1 MRKKTFSRFLQGAV
15 SMVMV
20 ASMLTGCGGSAA
32 STSSSNA
39 SAETATTAADNV
51 EYKDTLVV
59 GEYGDSD
66 SLDPQK
72 NVSHDKIERELYE
85 GLLEIDPD
93 TGEFKGCLAES
104 WEHSDDYMT
113 WTFHLRK
120 GVKFA
125 SSGKE
130 MTSADVVATFD
141 RLLDKEHPGRY
152 YQNVEFIDTVTAPDD
167 YTVVMTL
174 AHAFGA
180 VEDTLTQA
188 CTFIL
193 NKDYID
199 QYAYARIV
207 PGVTTERGLY
217 NSMVA
222 EAYELGCDS
231 MLEMDVRGHKTR
243 YGLPNCPPSDLPFGT
258 EDGTSIMIDGGPS
271 YKGYFSD
278 IIRVGIIGKPTAEQ
292 ERLYKIALEGHA
304 IGMSK
309 LRAGVLISDVVAAVD
324 AYYEKAGVSDINQTK
339 GWIGHSIGLN
349 VHEYPCLEA
358 GEDTPLQA
366 GMVMSMEPSLTTP
379 TAGTMCLEQNF
390 IVTETGYELLSKMPT
405 ELVRVY

>member
-20 ASMLTGCGGSAA
+20 ARMLTGCGGSAA

-188 CTFIL
+188 CVKPWKPIPVPSSLIL
-193 NKDYID
+193 SRGFCT
-199 QYAYARIV
+199 ATAAIV
-207 PGVTTERGLY
+207 I
-217 NSMVA
+217 SA
-222 EAYELGCDS
+222 
-231 MLEMDVRGHKTR
+231 
-243 YGLPNCPPSDLPFGT
+243 
-258 EDGTSIMIDGGPS
+258 
-271 YKGYFSD
+271 
-278 IIRVGIIGKPTAEQ
+278 VGNLK
-292 ERLYKIALEGHA
+292 R
-304 IGMSK
+304 
-309 LRAGVLISDVVAAVD
+309 
-324 AYYEKAGVSDINQTK
+324 
-339 GWIGHSIGLN
+339 
-349 VHEYPCLEA
+349 
-358 GEDTPLQA
+358 PLLTLLWQA
-366 GMVMSMEPSLTTP
+366 D
-379 TAGTMCLEQNF
+379 
-390 IVTETGYELLSKMPT
+390 
-405 ELVRVY
+405 

>member
-1 MRKKTFSRFLQGAV
+1 MNNHY
-15 SMVMV
+15 
-20 ASMLTGCGGSAA
+20 C
-32 STSSSNA
+32 
-39 SAETATTAADNV
+39 
-51 EYKDTLVV
+51 
-59 GEYGDSD
+59 
-66 SLDPQK
+66 
-72 NVSHDKIERELYE
+72 
-85 GLLEIDPD
+85 
-93 TGEFKGCLAES
+93 
-104 WEHSDDYMT
+104 
-113 WTFHLRK
+113 
-120 GVKFA
+120 
-125 SSGKE
+125 
-130 MTSADVVATFD
+130 
-141 RLLDKEHPGRY
+141 RY
-152 YQNVEFIDTVTAPDD
+152 
-167 YTVVMTL
+167 
-174 AHAFGA
+174 
-180 VEDTLTQA
+180 
-188 CTFIL
+188 
-193 NKDYID
+193 
-199 QYAYARIV
+199 
-207 PGVTTERGLY
+207 
-217 NSMVA
+217 
-222 EAYELGCDS
+222 
-231 MLEMDVRGHKTR
+231 MDVRGHKTR

>member
-193 NKDYID
+193 NK
-199 QYAYARIV
+199 
-207 PGVTTERGLY
+207 
-217 NSMVA
+217 
-222 EAYELGCDS
+222 
-231 MLEMDVRGHKTR
+231 
-243 YGLPNCPPSDLPFGT
+243 
-258 EDGTSIMIDGGPS
+258 
-271 YKGYFSD
+271 
-278 IIRVGIIGKPTAEQ
+278 
-292 ERLYKIALEGHA
+292 
-304 IGMSK
+304 
-309 LRAGVLISDVVAAVD
+309 
-324 AYYEKAGVSDINQTK
+324 

>member
-51 EYKDTLVV
+51 EYKDTLIV

-199 QYAYARIV
+199 QYGDDMGFDPATIDGTGPYKLVSWDVDEQVVMEASENWWRGEAGTKNLIV
-207 PGVTTERGLY
+207 KIIPEASSRAMAIETGEVDIIDRPGVDDVSRLESTDGLVVFKKPATVFMA
-217 NSMVA
+217 S
-222 EAYELGCDS
+222 
-231 MLEMDVRGHKTR
+231 
-243 YGLPNCPPSDLPFGT
+243 
-258 EDGTSIMIDGGPS
+258 SI
-271 YKGYFSD
+271 
-278 IIRVGIIGKPTAEQ
+278 TAP
-292 ERLYKIALEGHA
+292 
-304 IGMSK
+304 
-309 LRAGVLISDVVAAVD
+309 RA
-324 AYYEKAGVSDINQTK
+324 
-339 GWIGHSIGLN
+339 
-349 VHEYPCLEA
+349 
-358 GEDTPLQA
+358 
-366 GMVMSMEPSLTTP
+366 M
-379 TAGTMCLEQNF
+379 
-390 IVTETGYELLSKMPT
+390 
-405 ELVRVY
+405 